1 MDFSALSAMFLLGFF
16 GSAHCLG
23 MCGPLVL
30 SLPGGPGRFVVH
42 LLYHCGRLSTYT
54 LVGLLLGS
62 LGGGL
67 AGLAH
72 ALGADPLQVFSRIQL
87 AVSLFSALFLGCFGL
102 IRLGVLREPTW
113 MSSAMPSR
121 LPGFTAIR
129 AGVIVDRNTAGCYL
143 YGIMLGFLPCGLSYA
158 AFAAALAA
166 GSPLRGA
173 LATLCFGLGTLPSLL
188 LLGTAAGT
196 LLRRHQRLCEL
207 LAGLLMLGMALSLLS
222 KGVLRL
228 L

>member
-1 MDFSALSAMFLLGFF
+1 MFLLGFF

-23 MCGPLVL
+23 MCGPIVL
-30 SLPGGPGRFVVH
+30 SLPGGPGSFSAH

-54 LVGLLLGS
+54 LTGLLLGS
-62 LGGGL
+62 FGSGL
-67 AGLAH
+67 AVLAH
-72 ALGADPLQVFSRIQL
+72 ALGADPLRVFSRIQL
-87 AVSLFSALFLGCFGL
+87 AVSLLSALFLAWFGL
-102 IRLGVLREPTW
+102 IRLGVLREPDW

-121 LPGFTAIR
+121 LPGFRSIR
-129 AGVIVDRNTAGCYL
+129 AGVTVDRNTAACYL
-143 YGIMLGFLPCGLSYA
+143 YGILLGFLPCGLSYA

-173 LATLCFGLGTLPSLL
+173 ASTLCFGLGTLPSLL